1 VDAVGTEELMK
12 CMTAAT
18 DLCGMPSLDSSSDA
32 VAAQVRPLG
41 IQIDGE

>member
-1 VDAVGTEELMK
+1 MYCKPPQVADEVVEER
-12 CMTAAT
+12 
-18 DLCGMPSLDSSSDA
+18 DDNLDSSSDA